1 MRNKKVQF
9 IVQAA
14 FIAAIYVILTYFI
27 SAFQLASGAIQIRI
41 SEALTILPYFTPA
54 AIPGLWIGCFLSN
67 LLTGCLPMDVVFG
80 SLATLLG
87 AVATYLLR
95 KNKWLAPI
103 PPVVFNTIIVPY
115 VLAFVYGA
123 EGSIPFFMLTVGAG
137 ELVSC
142 YILGNILLNAL
153 RPYRQILFKQ
163 E

>member
-87 AVATYLLR
+87 AVGTYLLR

-103 PPVVFNTIIVPY
+103 PPGVFNTIIVPY

>member
-1 MRNKKVQF
+1 
-9 IVQAA
+9 
-14 FIAAIYVILTYFI
+14 
-27 SAFQLASGAIQIRI
+27 
-41 SEALTILPYFTPA
+41 
-54 AIPGLWIGCFLSN
+54 
-67 LLTGCLPMDVVFG
+67 MDVVFG

-87 AVATYLLR
+87 AVGTYLLR